1 MSNKIKNI
9 VVTALFAGFIGIF
22 AILCVIRIFDPVKYS
37 DVEKRPMAQFPSNIT
52 IESILNTK
60 DEEKSTIKLFEKFTV
75 DQFPLREFFR
85 SLKAKYQLEILGM
98 KENNGYTEKDGSII
112 EIEQTFAEEN
122 VKYTLEQLAKLYEK
136 LANNGGNKYVSII
149 PDKNYFLGT
158 EYGYPVR
165 DYSWV
170 INEVQAALP
179 NMEYIDI
186 FGELTLGDYY
196 LTDWHWK
203 QENLKEVLDALA
215 DGMGSADRFSG
226 EYTENKLEGFV
237 GGYTAMSA
245 LYPDPEVLTYL
256 TSDILNALTVY
267 DYETGKTHGIYNQKE
282 FGGKEPYNF
291 FLYGTRALLRIDNP
305 NATTDKELILFRD
318 SFGSSIAPLL
328 AEGYKSIYVVDTRYI
343 DPAFIFDAE
352 SNFYIDA
359 EGKDVLFLYSVTIL
373 DQRILKEVK

>member
-1 MSNKIKNI
+1 MNNKLKNI
-9 VVTALFAGFIGIF
+9 VVTVLFSCFIGF
-22 AILCVIRIFDPVKYS
+22 FTCLCIIRFFDPVKYS

-52 IESILNTK
+52 VESVLNTK
-60 DEEKSTIKLFEKFTV
+60 DEDKSTIKKFEKFTV

-98 KENNGYTEKDGSII
+98 KENNGYAEKDGSII
-112 EIEQTFAEEN
+112 EIEQSFIEDN
-122 VKYTLEQLAKLYEK
+122 VKYTLEQLAKMYEK

-165 DYSWV
+165 DYGWIV
-170 INEVQAALP
+170 DQVQTALP

-186 FGELTLGDYY
+186 FGDLSLGDYY

-203 QENLKEVLDALA
+203 QENLDKVLGTLA
-215 DGMGSADRFSG
+215 EAMGSADRFSG
-226 EYTENKLEGFV
+226 EYTENKLEGFK

-256 TSDILNALTVY
+256 TSDLLNALTVY
-267 DYETGKTHGIYNQKE
+267 DYETGKTHGIYNEKE

-305 NATTDKELILFRD
+305 NATTDKELVLFRD

-328 AEGYKSIYVVDTRYI
+328 AEGYKSVYVVDTRYI
-343 DPAFIFDAE
+343 DPAFLFDTE
-352 SNFYIDA
+352 SKFYIDM
-359 EGKDVLFLYSVTIL
+359 EGKDILFLYSVTIL
-373 DQRILKEVK
+373 DQHILKEVK